1 MVRALKIQTADV
13 KVIHG
18 KKSNPVSVVQSAI
31 DTYDKDRKFEQIYVV
46 VDVDQHDK
54 NLAEAKT
61 MLENH
66 HFA

>member
-1 MVRALKIQTADV
+1 
-13 KVIHG
+13 
-18 KKSNPVSVVQSAI
+18 
-31 DTYDKDRKFEQIYVV
+31 KFEQIYVV